1 MTENRAGSIGSS
13 ELTAANVTKRSS
25 QLKPLRDIRYFE
37 SAEVPHVGASMP
49 RYASELFKLAK
60 EAVALGQRIAR
71 KCEELG
77 VSIGSADHLYV
88 CFTPSLEEG
97 AVAFTDYAVEPWHR
111 YVLCGLDRGF
121 NERSA
126 REQLQAVCDATFEA
140 VAALAQAGA
149 DQLPSLQ
156 RDVVAKGD
164 ALRVTLRTKQ
174 TKKYRITVEQTV
186 PVHPSP
192 SQVFARVEELA
203 TSKVVEFEVAA
214 VPFHDD
220 APALVDRLAIVDEV
234 LVIHPRKS
242 FRAELVTRQYDL
254 PLRIS
259 LREGFDALE
268 RPKRL

>member
-1 MTENRAGSIGSS
+1 MNE
-13 ELTAANVTKRSS
+13 RSR
-25 QLKPLRDIRYFE
+25 QPKPLRDIRYFE
-37 SAEVPHVGASMP
+37 SAEVPPAGAPMP
-49 RYASELFKLAK
+49 RYASELFKLPK
-60 EAVALGQRIAR
+60 EAVALGQRVAR

-97 AVAFTDYAVEPWHR
+97 ALSFTDHAVEPWHR
-111 YVLCGLDRGF
+111 FVLCGLDRGF

-126 REQLQAVCDATFEA
+126 QEQLQAVCGATFDA
-140 VAALAQAGA
+140 IAALAQAGA

-174 TKKYRITVEQTV
+174 TKKYRVAVEQTV
-186 PVHPSP
+186 LVPPSP
-192 SQVFARVEELA
+192 SQVFVRVEEIG
-203 TSKVVEFEVAA
+203 TSKVLEVQVAE
-214 VPFHDD
+214 VRFHDD

-242 FRAELVTRQYDL
+242 FRAELVQRKYEV
-254 PLRIS
+254 PLRVS
-259 LREGFDALE
+259 LRGRFDATEPSTCL
-268 RPKRL
+268 